1 MLISHWSSDVCS
13 SDLGRS
19 ILCRFA
25 GDGART
31 ARYERA
37 GRKASEVRGATF
49 SPLKGRGLVVAA
61 LALLFVA
68 PAHADTLIDNVN
80 GITLDKDGR
89 LVRFTGLVID
99 TEGKVKRSEEHTS
112 ELQSLMRISYAV
124 FCLKKKK
131 TSKHKNTDRITA

>member
-80 GITLDKDGR
+80 GITLDKDCR
-89 LVRFTGLVID
+89 LVRFPGLVID
-99 TEGKVKRSEEHTS
+99 TDGKVKALLDRKDKRPE
-112 ELQSLMRISYAV
+112 RPD
-124 FCLKKKK
+124 LKQDARG
-131 TSKHKNTDRITA
+131 NDRKSTR

>member
-99 TEGKVKRSEEHTS
+99 NEDKVKALIDRKDKRPERSEEHTY
-112 ELQSLMRISYAV
+112 ELQSLMR
-124 FCLKKKK
+124 
-131 TSKHKNTDRITA
+131 R

>member
-89 LVRFTGLVID
+89 IVRRSAERRV
-99 TEGKVKRSEEHTS
+99 GKECVSTCRSRWS
-112 ELQSLMRISYAV
+112 AY
-124 FCLKKKK
+124 
-131 TSKHKNTDRITA
+131 D

>member
-61 LALLFVA
+61 LDLLFVA
-68 PAHADTLIDNVN
+68 PAPAATLIDNVN
-80 GITLDKDGR
+80 GLTLDKDGK
-89 LVRFTGLVID
+89 LVRVPGGAVD
-99 TEGKVKRSEEHTS
+99 TEGQAKAHPPR
-112 ELQSLMRISYAV
+112 Q
-124 FCLKKKK
+124 
-131 TSKHKNTDRITA
+131 NTRPARPHFNNNTP